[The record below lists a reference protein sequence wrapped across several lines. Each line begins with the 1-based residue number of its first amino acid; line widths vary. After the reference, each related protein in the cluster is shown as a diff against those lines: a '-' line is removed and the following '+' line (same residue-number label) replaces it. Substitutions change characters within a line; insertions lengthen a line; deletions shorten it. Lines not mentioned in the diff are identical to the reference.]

1 MQPFPFQSSPSPAP
15 SRDIQDLAAQRL
27 VRAPCPD
34 AELRR
39 AISQLR
45 QTLDRLPE

>member
-1 MQPFPFQSSPSPAP
+1 MQPFQIPSPPTPADRPHAP
-15 SRDIQDLAAQRL
+15 RPEAG
-27 VRAPCPD
+27 PCPD

>member
-1 MQPFPFQSSPSPAP
+1 MQTIPSQSPSSPPSP
-15 SRDIQDLAAQRL
+15 DVQDLAAQRL
-27 VRAPCPD
+27 VHAPCPD

-45 QTLDRLPE
+45 RTLDRLPE